1 MQNISFIIDPHS
13 IHILITFIK
22 IFGMMSKPRREFRYM
37 RNIGEPIEAETLPAD
52 FLARIDL
59 CSRAEKERS
68 LGYIQNIQLSK
79 IA

>member
-1 MQNISFIIDPHS
+1 
-13 IHILITFIK
+13 
-22 IFGMMSKPRREFRYM
+22 M